1 MKQFQG
7 RVISPGTV
15 TAEALVSHGG
25 LNTLASF
32 QKALQFGDKE
42 ATCGD
47 QNNPD
52 LYGKKMRGKAL
63 CLPQTIGS
71 TTGGMVLYCACSME
85 RQPACMLFSKPI
97 DSLAAAGAVLADVW
111 LDNVQMPVI
120 DCLGE
125 DFLSYVK
132 DGMTITVDEN
142 GLVTVA

>member
-1 MKQFQG
+1 MKEFKG
-7 RVISPGTV
+7 RVIAGGTV

-52 LYGKKMRGKAL
+52 LFGKKMKGKAL

-71 TTGGMVLYCACSME
+71 TTGGMVLYCACSMK

-111 LDNVQMPVI
+111 LEDVSMPVV
-120 DCLGE
+120 DSLGE
-125 DFLSYVK
+125 EFLAYVK
-132 DGMTITVDEN
+132 DGMTITVKAD
-142 GLVTVA
+142 GVVCVD